1 MTTNKLPCIHCTIW
15 LFAHSLRNLG
25 FSHSLN
31 THKNIVYLILLYSAF
46 QRKHRVPIALH
57 SASTLQQREFKKKSL
72 WEYFEFKIFTMND
85 CLHIH
90 RVISGSPRVW
100 ITPRQSTRWAPTVEI
115 FWELLFRFW
124 ERNSQITKSQVAVNE
139 TWNTAEEIVA
149 PTNDFRFG

>member
-1 MTTNKLPCIHCTIW
+1 MTTNKLPCIHCNIW

-25 FSHSLN
+25 FSQSLN
-31 THKNIVYLILLYSAF
+31 TPKRLFIWYYFVFSISAETKGSNSPAF
-46 QRKHRVPIALH
+46 SIHTSIKWIHQNL
-57 SASTLQQREFKKKSL
+57 FC
-72 WEYFEFKIFTMND
+72 EYFEFYIFTMND

-124 ERNSQITKSQVAVNE
+124 ELNSQITKSQVAVNE
-139 TWNTAEEIVA
+139 TWNTAEEIGG